1 MFSMLR
7 RKSSF
12 LASPKKSAL
21 PVAEGNSSGA
31 YIRPSVVRI
40 PDPRRPAGH
49 VTMGKAGSC
58 VAVLEPQHTISATRV
73 SMPFKRAV
81 VLL

>member
-1 MFSMLR
+1 MLR

-12 LASPKKSAL
+12 LASPKKSTL

-49 VTMGKAGSC
+49 VTMGKA
-58 VAVLEPQHTISATRV
+58 
-73 SMPFKRAV
+73 
-81 VLL
+81 